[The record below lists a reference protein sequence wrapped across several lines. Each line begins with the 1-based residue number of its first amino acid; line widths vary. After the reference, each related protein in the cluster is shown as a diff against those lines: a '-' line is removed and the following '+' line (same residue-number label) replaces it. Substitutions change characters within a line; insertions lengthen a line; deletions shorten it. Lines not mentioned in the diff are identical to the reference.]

1 MLGLVKLLS
10 SADVLMNT
18 APQRTALIV
27 IILEAVEPNC
37 HRYLP
42 KDFRDIFFHYLN
54 ICSPGSD
61 LTFLG

>member
-27 IILEAVEPNC
+27 IIDEAVKPNC
-37 HRYLP
+37 HPYLP
-42 KDFRDIFFHYLN
+42 KDFGDIFFHYLN
-54 ICSPGSD
+54 IFSPGSD
-61 LTFLG
+61 LIF